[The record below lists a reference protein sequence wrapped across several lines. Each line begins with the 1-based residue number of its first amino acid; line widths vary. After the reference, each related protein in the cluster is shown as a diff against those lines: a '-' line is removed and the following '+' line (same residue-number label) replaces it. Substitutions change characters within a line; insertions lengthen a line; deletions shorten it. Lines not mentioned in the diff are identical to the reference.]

1 MTKKVVVL
9 GGGVAGLSAAQELA
23 ERGFEVDVYERLDV
37 FGGKARSI
45 DVPGSATGNRKPLPG
60 EHGFRF
66 FPSFYQHTFDTMRRI
81 PFGNNDQ
88 GVYDNLVPTEH
99 VMAARAGASEII
111 LPTNLPDDLADLEA
125 LYRIFIKNQA
135 EIPRDEMRFFVGRI
149 LTFLTSCEERRVEE
163 YDYLPWWDFIE
174 ADRMSEE
181 YKAFLAVGLS
191 RDLVAM
197 KAEVSSTRTV
207 AKIYV
212 QLLLGMAAPWLDVNR
227 ILNGP
232 TTEVWIDPW
241 VSYLTQLGVNFHR
254 NATVES
260 IGFDGDQI
268 TGVDIDLDG
277 TDWVARGDYYL
288 FALPVEV
295 MAELVDEDIADAAAS
310 LDSLDELQTGWMSG
324 LQYFLNED
332 ITVNHGHIIYVD
344 SPWALTSIF
353 EHQFWDDIE
362 LSEYGDGD
370 IKGFLSICISDWDT
384 VGETVAKPARE
395 CTPDE
400 IEREVWHQLTERLND
415 TQQAR
420 LDRATIVEWF
430 LSPTIEFPP
439 GTEAVNTEPLLLNTV
454 GALSKRPEAS
464 MTIPNMFL
472 ASDYVRTHTDL
483 ATMESANEAA
493 RRAVN
498 AILSQQPDPFEPCMV
513 TPLREPA
520 IFEPLKAYDRLRF
533 EMGLPHR
540 SLT

>member
-1 MTKKVVVL
+1 M
-9 GGGVAGLSAAQELA
+9 AGLSAAQELA

-66 FPSFYQHTFDTMRRI
+66 FPSFYQHIFDTMRRI

-99 VMAARAGASEII
+99 AMAARAGASEII

-149 LTFLTSCEERRVEE
+149 LTFLTSCEERRVQE

-277 TDWVARGDYYL
+277 TDWVARGDHYL

-332 ITVNHGHIIYVD
+332 ITVNHGHILYVD

-353 EHQFWDDIE
+353 EHQFWDDID

-384 VGETVAKPARE
+384 VGDTIPKPARE

-400 IEREVWHQLTERLND
+400 IEREVWNQLTDRLND

-420 LDRATIVEWF
+420 LDRANIVEWF

-439 GTEAVNTEPLLLNTV
+439 GAEAVNTEPLLLNTV
-454 GALSKRPEAS
+454 GSLSKRPDAS

-498 AILSQQPDPFEPCMV
+498 AILSQESERFEPCMV

-520 IFEPLKAYDRLRF
+520 IFEPLKAYDRMRF

-540 SLT
+540 NLD